1 MIIFN
6 NLLIKPAVLAFAILC
21 PLALSAQSGEV
32 SYAKGQDLTDALS
45 DTAVFALPEFSDGR
59 VYFKNMSTSS
69 AVLNI
74 SNLEQRVKFI
84 DPATGDTLDVAN
96 EDDIKYVIAANKTFY
111 KTKFGYAQVLKYIG
125 DAFFCFVKD
134 LTVEE
139 QQAMTSYGRL
149 PATSTAKKVNALPDM
164 SGPNNSSNVGKYLD
178 LKYDITLRPIL
189 IRGNKVLLSSK
200 KAYTKLFPDKKEQI
214 KSLADQEKT
223 DFNDVGSSYEFFNK
237 LLEQ

>member
-1 MIIFN
+1 MRIFN

-32 SYAKGQDLTDALS
+32 SYSKGQDLTDALS

-59 VYFKNMSTSS
+59 VYFKNMSTS
-69 AVLNI
+69 
-74 SNLEQRVKFI
+74 

>member
-1 MIIFN
+1 
-6 NLLIKPAVLAFAILC
+6 
-21 PLALSAQSGEV
+21 
-32 SYAKGQDLTDALS
+32 
-45 DTAVFALPEFSDGR
+45 
-59 VYFKNMSTSS
+59 
-69 AVLNI
+69 
-74 SNLEQRVKFI
+74 
-84 DPATGDTLDVAN
+84 
-96 EDDIKYVIAANKTFY
+96 
-111 KTKFGYAQVLKYIG
+111 
-125 DAFFCFVKD
+125 
-134 LTVEE
+134 
-139 QQAMTSYGRL
+139 
-149 PATSTAKKVNALPDM
+149 M